1 MPIYRLYKAKGMN
14 WWLSTNSEKWF
25 SGFEHFFEWNK
36 GQFYTNLLPKFT
48 FVKTSLL
55 CVFWIAFVKPCSIT
69 MKLPDKTFVKRFVLV
84 LFQVKIQR
92 LVNFAVRYKYTN
104 LPKRGKNFFAII
116 SLSAQV
122 MPSCV
127 FHSARVFLLLFF
139 PPGLRGEEIAKP
151 QIKIWQIFLHF
162 LNICTW
168 NYFMSLAKALKCF
181 RIVPGNTERVTSQP
195 SLHTLIWKHLST
207 NLTRTYYL
215 EYFIV
220 ENINCLTL

>member
-1 MPIYRLYKAKGMN
+1 MN
-14 WWLSTNSEKWF
+14 
-25 SGFEHFFEWNK
+25 
-36 GQFYTNLLPKFT
+36 
-48 FVKTSLL
+48 
-55 CVFWIAFVKPCSIT
+55 
-69 MKLPDKTFVKRFVLV
+69 LPDKTFVERFVLV

-139 PPGLRGEEIAKP
+139 PPDLRGEEIAKP

-162 LNICTW
+162 LNICT
-168 NYFMSLAKALKCF
+168 
-181 RIVPGNTERVTSQP
+181 
-195 SLHTLIWKHLST
+195 
-207 NLTRTYYL
+207 
-215 EYFIV
+215 
-220 ENINCLTL
+220 